1 VPKISRKI
9 KDKKYFMSLHFSTL
23 KNSQIH
29 INGYLFQ
36 SSVSGWILYMAYMTA
51 IFEFDRPEI
60 CEGGVLE

>member
-1 VPKISRKI
+1 
-9 KDKKYFMSLHFSTL
+9 MSLHFSTL
-23 KNSQIH
+23 KNSQID
-29 INGYLFQ
+29 INGYVFQ